1 MKPKITKKEILDFFY
16 SLSLEEVIKI
26 VKDYDKKH
34 KSYVAEELEKLQLS
48 EVERKLLEAGVNS
61 TCPHCNSNKIVKRGR
76 DVNFQR
82 YFCKDCLKSF
92 TAVTNTF
99 LENTNF
105 PWKVWVSILEMTI
118 HNESIADM
126 VNKLERDYKLTGLTE
141 ITVLLARH
149 KILYAVSLLPQPVL
163 TGVIQIDETFFRES
177 QKAAKELVNYI
188 PSVAEYRKPRYGVQ
202 PSLLGTM
209 GSEFSNVPVAI
220 DSSGHMVAKV
230 ACLGRL
236 TIEIFTDLFHEH
248 IDKPAYICTDA
259 NPIYKRY
266 CKLFGIP
273 HYIRPS
279 TYYTDIKKAGY
290 DQPYYPDEEL
300 NKAISAENY
309 KILEKLYSTDLSDR
323 IVNKG
328 YLTFKEFQNLKR
340 TYGLSLGAVN
350 KQHSELKKM
359 INTGMTN
366 VSTKYLDRYVSFYVF
381 LHNWKIDHG
390 DRYPSSTK
398 EAEDILIY
406 ILQNAGNSK
415 FTLKDLQESKL
426 TLPKPTSKYIDLL
439 AAMTSEARKEF
450 NNKYLKFNE
459 EDKVYNFKK
468 REYLEDCPRS
478 WLEEVARS
486 KGLPYSHHS
495 VSTRSIVNALL
506 KQPDID
512 TIIVRLLLK
521 EKQIHLE
528 QEDCD
533 LLEFFKLS
541 PEELGYDTPIDE
553 NISKYYP
560 PVKEDSPLYNPN
572 AYMTAQQLQD
582 YEDGFKQ
589 PEDNDNLD
597 GEDDYLPF

>member
-1 MKPKITKKEILDFFY
+1 MKPKTTKKEFLDFFY
-16 SLSLEEVIKI
+16 SLSTDEALKI
-26 VKDYDKKH
+26 VKEYDKKH
-34 KSYVAEELEKLQLS
+34 KVHIAEELEKLQLS

-61 TCPHCNSNKIVKRGR
+61 TCPYCGSDKIVKRGR

-82 YFCKDCLKSF
+82 YLCKDCQKSF

-105 PWKVWVSILEMTI
+105 PWKVWVKIMEMTI

-126 VNKLERDYKLTGLTE
+126 VNQLEVDYGYLGLTD

-259 NPIYKRY
+259 NPIYQRY

-300 NKAISAENY
+300 NKAVSAENY
-309 KILEKLYSTDLSDR
+309 KILERLYSTNLSDR
-323 IVNKG
+323 IRNKG
-328 YLTFKEFQNLKR
+328 HITFKEFVNLKR

-366 VSTKYLDRYVSFYVF
+366 VSTKYLDRYVSFY
-381 LHNWKIDHG
+381 L
-390 DRYPSSTK
+390 
-398 EAEDILIY
+398 
-406 ILQNAGNSK
+406 
-415 FTLKDLQESKL
+415 
-426 TLPKPTSKYIDLL
+426 
-439 AAMTSEARKEF
+439 
-450 NNKYLKFNE
+450 
-459 EDKVYNFKK
+459 
-468 REYLEDCPRS
+468 
-478 WLEEVARS
+478 
-486 KGLPYSHHS
+486 YSFGI
-495 VSTRSIVNALL
+495 SI
-506 KQPDID
+506 
-512 TIIVRLLLK
+512 
-521 EKQIHLE
+521 
-528 QEDCD
+528 
-533 LLEFFKLS
+533 
-541 PEELGYDTPIDE
+541 
-553 NISKYYP
+553 
-560 PVKEDSPLYNPN
+560 
-572 AYMTAQQLQD
+572 
-582 YEDGFKQ
+582 
-589 PEDNDNLD
+589 
-597 GEDDYLPF
+597 